1 MSFICNSWYWVY
13 AAAGGKYKQ
22 CSMGHNCP
30 DNCICG
36 MTLDEEPHK
45 TIELERKSTEAI
57 LNQLVFDV
65 SLLKTQVTKIL
76 EKMEEKENE

>member
-13 AAAGGKYKQ
+13 ATMGGKYKQ

-30 DNCICG
+30 DTCICG
-36 MTLDEEPHK
+36 MALDDEPQE

-65 SLLKTQVTKIL
+65 SLLKTQVLKIL
-76 EKMEEKENE
+76 KKMEEEKE